1 MVIFSI
7 FHYSQVVLA
16 AVTQN
21 RDALNHMNEAL
32 FDDMPFV
39 IQCAAAN
46 RVSSRLLLRSLSVHS
61 RLSFFFSFLFEYIL
75 DSTYSTVITVNEI
88 LHIPNPNLFVQIK
101 FNPCK
106 HFSCNSY
113 LLHAFHSMSLIS
125 LRRICDFVKCET
137 TRSGKKP
144 SGISRGLKRG
154 RKNFDNAQLF
164 ALFFFSKQLIS
175 AMALRRAEFSADA
188 PISLRSSEV
197 LRVPVHT
204 VTYK

>member
-46 RVSSRLLLRSLSVHS
+46 RVSSRLLLRSLSAHS

-75 DSTYSTVITVNEI
+75 IKGVNDSQVHTEQLAAFIHPLPVRLNLIPCNPVPGLGFESPSDEQMNQFSQHLVNQGVFVI
-88 LHIPNPNLFVQIK
+88 
-101 FNPCK
+101 
-106 HFSCNSY
+106 
-113 LLHAFHSMSLIS
+113 
-125 LRRICDFVKCET
+125 RRWSKGRSVSAGCGQLG
-137 TRSGKKP
+137 RSGCLD
-144 SGISRGLKRG
+144 I
-154 RKNFDNAQLF
+154 
-164 ALFFFSKQLIS
+164 
-175 AMALRRAEFSADA
+175 
-188 PISLRSSEV
+188 
-197 LRVPVHT
+197 
-204 VTYK
+204 